1 MTLILLLVVL
11 GLVALNAFF
20 VAAEFSLVTVRPTR
34 VEQLLRAGQPG
45 AAVVRHLLAD
55 LDRVLSGVQLG
66 ITIASLALGW
76 LGELTLAQMLEPLLV
91 RLGIGRV
98 QVVAHTIAIT
108 LAFLTITFLHVV
120 LGELVPKSISLQRAE
135 KLAFVIARPM
145 HLYMKTFRPFINL
158 LDACSN
164 AILRALGYRAAM
176 STALVHSADELR
188 LLLTQI
194 HQRGLLTAREDDM
207 FAGVL
212 ELKRV
217 QVREVMVARRDMVT
231 LPATATLPQVLATVQ
246 RYRYDRYPVY
256 EGSPEAVIG
265 VLHTQDL
272 FRALDDILRRP
283 DSQAALSQ
291 FDLRRVVREALF
303 VPETRTLA
311 QLLED
316 FRRRRAQIALV
327 VDEFGSVQG
336 MVTLADIVE
345 EVTGRVA
352 DEHAPVE
359 YPPMLTHA
367 GMVVDGKL
375 NILDLNHL
383 YQINLPRGRG
393 FETVGGFILHRLGFI
408 PTGGESFLHNGLR
421 FTVLEMEGR
430 RVARVKIE
438 QLTAGDAPLAGANQ
452 IPDRT
457 R

>member
-1 MTLILLLVVL
+1 MTLIQLVLVL

-20 VAAEFSLVTVRPTR
+20 VAAEFSLVTLRPTR
-34 VEQLLRAGQPG
+34 VEQLFRAGHPR
-45 AAVVRHLLAD
+45 APVVRHLLAD

-76 LGELTLAQMLEPLLV
+76 LGELTLAHMIEPLLV
-91 RLGIGRV
+91 RVGVGPV

-108 LAFLTITFLHVV
+108 LAFLIITFLHVV
-120 LGELVPKSISLQRAE
+120 LGELVPKSMSLQRAE
-135 KLAFVIARPM
+135 KLAFAIARPM
-145 HLYMKTFRPFINL
+145 DLFMKTFHPFINL
-158 LDACSN
+158 LDGCSN
-164 AILRALGYRAAM
+164 AILRALGYRAAI

-194 HQRGLLTAREDDM
+194 HQRGLLSAREDDM
-207 FAGVL
+207 FEGVL

-217 QVREVMVARRDMVT
+217 QVREVMVARRDMVS
-231 LPATATLPQVLATVQ
+231 LPVTATLEQVLATVQ
-246 RYRYDRYPVY
+246 SYRYDRYPVY
-256 EGSPEAVIG
+256 DGSPEAVTG

-272 FRALDDILRRP
+272 FRALDVILHSP
-283 DSQAALSQ
+283 DPQAAQRQ

-316 FRRRRAQIALV
+316 FRRRRAQIALL

-352 DEHAPVE
+352 DEHALVE
-359 YPPMLTHA
+359 RLPRLTQA

-375 NILDLNHL
+375 NILDLAHL
-383 YQINLPRGRG
+383 YQIELPRGRG

-408 PTGGESFLHNGLR
+408 PAGGESFLHDGLR
-421 FTVLEMEGR
+421 FTVLEMEGC
-430 RVARVKIE
+430 RVGKVKIE
-438 QLTAGDAPLAGANQ
+438 KLAAGEAPGS
-452 IPDRT
+452 
-457 R
+457 

>member
-1 MTLILLLVVL
+1 MTLIQLLVVL

-20 VAAEFSLVTVRPTR
+20 VAAEFSLVTLRPTR
-34 VEQLLRAGQPG
+34 VEQLWRAGHPR
-45 AAVVRHLLAD
+45 APVVRHLLAD

-76 LGELTLAQMLEPLLV
+76 LGELTLAHMIEPLLV
-91 RLGIGRV
+91 RLGVGPV
-98 QVVAHTIAIT
+98 QLLAHTIAIT

-120 LGELVPKSISLQRAE
+120 LGELVPKSMSLQRAE
-135 KLAFVIARPM
+135 KLAFLTARP
-145 HLYMKTFRPFINL
+145 LDLFMKTFRPFINL

-164 AILRALGYRAAM
+164 AILRTLGYRAAT

-194 HQRGLLTAREDDM
+194 HQRGLLSAREDDM
-207 FAGVL
+207 FEGVL

-217 QVREVMVARRDMVT
+217 QVREVMVARRDMVS
-231 LPATATLPQVLATVQ
+231 LPVTATLEQVLATVQ
-246 RYRYDRYPVY
+246 NYRYDRYPVY
-256 EGSPEAVIG
+256 DGSPEAVSG

-272 FRALDDILRRP
+272 FRALDTILHSPNPLAVQR
-283 DSQAALSQ
+283 Q
-291 FDLRRVVREALF
+291 FDLRRVMREALF

-316 FRRRRAQIALV
+316 FRRRRVQIALV

-359 YPPMLTHA
+359 RLPLLTQS

-375 NILDLNHL
+375 SILDLAHL
-383 YQINLPRGRG
+383 HQIDLPRGRG

-408 PTGGESFLHNGLR
+408 PVGGESFLHEGLR

-430 RVARVKIE
+430 RVGKVKIE
-438 QLTAGDAPLAGANQ
+438 KLATAEVLEESKG
-452 IPDRT
+452 
-457 R
+457 